1 MELLKPTSSG
11 GGEEKHDESKE
22 MTRLMAKLEK
32 QEDDHTESLL
42 LQQTRFDQEQVAM
55 QQRLDDVENE
65 KQLLEFELFTA
76 KDRLERSKLDE
87 L

>member
-1 MELLKPTSSG
+1 
-11 GGEEKHDESKE
+11 
-22 MTRLMAKLEK
+22 MAELEK

-65 KQLLEFELFTA
+65 KQLLESELFTA

>member
-1 MELLKPTSSG
+1 
-11 GGEEKHDESKE
+11 
-22 MTRLMAKLEK
+22 MAELEK
-32 QEDDHTESLL
+32 QEVDHAEALL
-42 LQQTRFDQEQVAM
+42 LQQTRFNQEQVAM

-65 KQLLEFELFTA
+65 KQLLESELFSA